1 MNETEVMIEV
11 RELEKLF
18 SLKGHERMFNNL
30 FRSYGDKIVMLTAA
44 SRIKIWLEYVGYVG
58 EYDAYKQQ
66 TELAKKYIDS
76 EFKEIKGSVDWVMDI
91 PNLNFLTR
99 FSTSKF
105 YFDLNDKTDLF
116 SGIGFHRQ
124 FKREKDLQKSIFETL
139 HWLSDEFKTEK
150 EKKLKNGVCDLFLT
164 YKDGSGTAIELKRG
178 KALKKDVFQAYSYES
193 LGSDVALIAKSFPDD
208 VLELAEKLEIPCYC
222 YVLENSQVPLL
233 MFMEKMNNK
242 ECGFDEVINSTSECD
257 NFIVEYPFEK
267 ESRKMVRLIEKK
279 LKAEDDNLKLL
290 MDCLKAKTGYEV

>member
-124 FKREKDLQKSIFETL
+124 FKQEKDLQKSIFETL

>member
-1 MNETEVMIEV
+1 M
-11 RELEKLF
+11 
-18 SLKGHERMFNNL
+18 
-30 FRSYGDKIVMLTAA
+30 
-44 SRIKIWLEYVGYVG
+44 
-58 EYDAYKQQ
+58 
-66 TELAKKYIDS
+66 
-76 EFKEIKGSVDWVMDI
+76 
-91 PNLNFLTR
+91 
-99 FSTSKF
+99 
-105 YFDLNDKTDLF
+105 
-116 SGIGFHRQ
+116 
-124 FKREKDLQKSIFETL
+124 

-193 LGSDVALIAKSFPDD
+193 LGSDVALIAKSVPDD